1 MQYTVRRLDEEEISH
16 IYKTY
21 MKKDFPPAELKPL
34 GHIIRSMERG
44 YGFSLGVYEGE
55 QLVGYAVFIVAAGC
69 ALLDYFAVVKASRGK
84 GVGHEALPL
93 FGAYLQE
100 TLPEVHGIYIEAERI
115 AKARNEEER
124 VIRSRRIAFYESC
137 GCVLTNLESRLFGV
151 EYSILYLKLK
161 DEAVAPSLEAMDAIY
176 RIMLKKAHYSRF
188 VKLGLAGTID

>member
-44 YGFSLGVYEGE
+44 YGFSLCVYEGE

-69 ALLDYFAVVKASRGK
+69 ALLDYFAVVKACRGK
-84 GVGHEALPL
+84 GVGHEAFPL

-161 DEAVAPSLEAMDAIY
+161 DEAVPSLEAVDVIY
-176 RIMLKKAHYSRF
+176 RTMFKKVHYSCF